1 MGFAIQLLN
10 HRNKYFL
17 FFVFTLLQAQE
28 SIDSIV
34 FKMNQ
39 HAQPVDIEMEI
50 KVTLNSKNKKITK
63 DSHYRLMNHLEKR
76 YEDGKF
82 KSKLLLRFIE
92 PKEVRGLALL
102 NWNWIDELKNDQ
114 WLYVPRLR
122 KVKRIKPSESSRK
135 FQGTEFTYGDII
147 EGDMEYENYKFFKK
161 DYCFG
166 NECYLLKRDS
176 KNSRIIL
183 NVNVQDEELK
193 VPSICE
199 IYPSANFYEREVF
212 DMFGIEFE
220 NHPELTRI
228 LMPDDWEGNP
238 LRKDYGTGRI
248 PVQFKNAPK
257 VD

>member
-1 MGFAIQLLN
+1 MSYETINVEVDEYLE
-10 HRNKYFL
+10 K
-17 FFVFTLLQAQE
+17 VE
-28 SIDSIV
+28 SI
-34 FKMNQ
+34 
-39 HAQPVDIEMEI
+39 
-50 KVTLNSKNKKITK
+50 
-63 DSHYRLMNHLEKR
+63 
-76 YEDGKF
+76 
-82 KSKLLLRFIE
+82 
-92 PKEVRGLALL
+92 
-102 NWNWIDELKNDQ
+102 
-114 WLYVPRLR
+114 
-122 KVKRIKPSESSRK
+122 
-135 FQGTEFTYGDII
+135 
-147 EGDMEYENYKFFKK
+147 KK
-161 DYCFG
+161 DGY
-166 NECYLLKRDS
+166 EMMVDLTAVDWYRKREPRFQVVVNFLSVS